1 MDLMRARVALRER
14 PLLDVLDLAF
24 RFCAAH
30 TGVYAKVSC
39 AVVLPALALSWVAA
53 RAAGWWA
60 GWTTVVV
67 LSAFA
72 GAPFVALASRL
83 VFADD
88 VRACEAVVLALRAVP
103 RLVGARAVQ
112 MLALAASALL
122 SGLPWLWAGT
132 TMLFVVE
139 VSVLEQASVGASLG
153 RAHRIASAHFGTA
166 LLAMILLGLAP
177 LAAAMLFDVA
187 GRELLQGLLEVKAP
201 QSMFVDGGSSLALLG
216 WWMALPL
223 AATARFFVYLDI
235 RTRAEGWD
243 IQTRFAAIAARAE
256 SAGASP

>member
-30 TGVYAKVSC
+30 LGAYSKVSC
-39 AVVLPALALSWVAA
+39 AVVVPGFLFSWAVA
-53 RAAGWWA
+53 RAGGWWMA
-60 GWTTVVV
+60 WTTVVV
-67 LSAFA
+67 LSSFA

-88 VRACEAVVLALRAVP
+88 VRAREALALALRAVP
-103 RLVGARAVQ
+103 RLAGARFVQ
-112 MLALAASALL
+112 LLALAASTLL

-132 TMLFVVE
+132 AMLFVVE
-139 VSVLEQASVGASLG
+139 VSVLEQAGVGASLG
-153 RAHRIASAHFGTA
+153 RAQRIANAQFSTA

-177 LAAAMLFDVA
+177 LATAMLFDVA

-201 QSMFVDGGSSLALLG
+201 RSMFADGGSALALLG
-216 WWMALPL
+216 WWLALPL

-243 IQTRFAAIAARAE
+243 IQTRFAAIATRAE
-256 SAGASP
+256 SAGAAS